1 MIRLSFPR
9 VPPGLLLLLLVAA
22 PAAAQ
27 EEDIAQLF
35 SNDTFYAEHGIPQAR
50 GDVPFVGDLWLLPG
64 TPDSTLGL
72 LGVGLSNTALRFT
85 RDDNGEWHARYR
97 VVARLE
103 PERGAPFERSWEQTV
118 DVTSFDETL
127 LTGETIVFQAQ
138 LPLAPG
144 RYTLDLSVADLNAD
158 ESSEAS
164 VEFEAPAL
172 GTPSVGEPVLLRR
185 VDRTRDPVTWVVH
198 PSHTFPSPPDR
209 ISFMLVARAA
219 DGTYTARARL
229 VDPRADEGAGMVGEW
244 SDTLRAG
251 DQGGLVAFGAIDN
264 TAQFGE
270 YRLDVDVMDVSGSV
284 VTHATTPLVIAGS
297 AAWLAENWKEALS
310 LIRYEA
316 TEKEM
321 DILEDIDD
329 PAQRIEAWACF
340 WRLRDPISTTAVNEA
355 MQDYFARIETAND
368 TWKSALR
375 PGYQS
380 DRGRAYV
387 TLGPP
392 DDIQS
397 NPMPFGQL
405 PFEIWTYQRGRQFQL
420 LFVDKIGFNNY
431 QLDNMA
437 TYQRELGSVE
447 RQKRAVL
454 ATRAAQCPLL
464 APAFD

>member
-1 MIRLSFPR
+1 MIRPSVPR
-9 VPPGLLLLLLVAA
+9 VPSGLLLLLLLAA

-27 EEDIAQLF
+27 EEDIARLF
-35 SNDTFYAEHGIPQAR
+35 SNDKFYEEHGIPVAK

-64 TPDSTLGL
+64 TADSTRGL

-85 RDDNGEWHARYR
+85 RDDAGGWHASYR
-97 VVARLE
+97 VTAKLD
-103 PERGAPFERSWEQTV
+103 PESGAAFERSWERTV

-127 LTGETIVFQAQ
+127 LTVETIVFQAE
-138 LPLAPG
+138 LPLASG
-144 RYTLDLSVADLNAD
+144 KYTLDLTVADLNAN
-158 ESSEAS
+158 ESSQAS

-172 GTPSVGEPVLLRR
+172 GLPSVGEPVLLRR
-185 VDRTRDPVTWVVH
+185 VDRTREPVTWVVH
-198 PSHTFPSPPDR
+198 PSHAFPSPPDR
-209 ISFMLVARAA
+209 LSFMVVARAA
-219 DGTYTARARL
+219 DGSYTARARL
-229 VDPRADEGAGMVGEW
+229 VDPRADEGAGVVGEW
-244 SDTLRAG
+244 TDALGAG

-270 YRLDVDVMDVSGSV
+270 YRLDVEVVDGSGNV
-284 VTHATTPLVIAGS
+284 VAHSATPLVIAGS
-297 AAWLAENWKEALS
+297 AAWIVENWKDALS

-340 WRLRDPISTTAVNEA
+340 WRLRDPIASTAANEA
-355 MQDYFARIETAND
+355 MQEYFARIETAND

-397 NPMPFGQL
+397 NPVPFGQL
-405 PFEIWTYQRGRQFQL
+405 PFEIWTYQRSRQFQL

-454 ATRAAQCPLL
+454 ATRAAQCPQL